1 MASSKKPKQ
10 ESKLTAKHNDNAAP
24 SNGAERQLT
33 EIRNL
38 LFSETVQEIKSEVV
52 NNFDLHEKRLD
63 ELNQLIE
70 KNTSNIN
77 EQLALQVSQLQEA
90 LSQQQTALDNSE
102 GGLKN
107 ELDNLH
113 DQVEQNR
120 NWVEK
125 ENQKTLDNIQKN
137 FDSTNAR
144 MEEVTNALIDN
155 KVDKK
160 TLAKMFCQLAASLDP
175 DLENNGN
182 PKKSK

>member
-1 MASSKKPKQ
+1 MASSKQPKQ
-10 ESKLTAKHNDNAAP
+10 SRKPASQNNRDIEQA
-24 SNGAERQLT
+24 NGAEKQLT

-52 NNFDLHEKRLD
+52 QNFELHEKRFD
-63 ELNQLIE
+63 ELNKLVE
-70 KNTSNIN
+70 KNTNSIN

-90 LSQQQTALDNSE
+90 LNQQQTALDNSE

-160 TLAKMFCQLAASLDP
+160 ALAQMFSQLAASLDP